1 MEGGRQSVTLRAATD
16 GRIEILTGLPD
27 QGAGVHT
34 MLARVVARTLGTTV
48 DRIVVRRQTTAT
60 ASQDLGVGAS
70 RVTFIASRAAE
81 DAAVQLRTALEE
93 RGRAGWAAA
102 LAGAAADGLEVTG
115 TFDSTAEGEAGVADF
130 TFAGVGIVAAVDRET
145 GAIRIVDATIAVDS
159 GTVINP
165 IAHRG
170 QIEGG
175 FAQGLGA
182 ALMEELLF
190 DEGVVSTQT
199 LADYRLPTATDVP
212 VPRIVLLTGAPG
224 GGAFG
229 AKMAGELSP
238 SPVAPAIANAVEQA
252 VGVRIRRIPMTPER
266 VLAAIRARS
275 THSRDPDANG
285 DG

>member
-1 MEGGRQSVTLRAATD
+1 
-16 GRIEILTGLPD
+16 
-27 QGAGVHT
+27 
-34 MLARVVARTLGTTV
+34 
-48 DRIVVRRQTTAT
+48 
-60 ASQDLGVGAS
+60 
-70 RVTFIASRAAE
+70 
-81 DAAVQLRTALEE
+81 
-93 RGRAGWAAA
+93 
-102 LAGAAADGLEVTG
+102 
-115 TFDSTAEGEAGVADF
+115 VADF
-130 TFAGVGIVAAVDRET
+130 TFAGMGVVASVDRET

-182 ALMEELLF
+182 ALMEELLI

-212 VPRIVLLTGAPG
+212 APRIVLLTSAPG
-224 GGAFG
+224 SGAFG

-252 VGVRIRRIPMTPER
+252 VGVRVRRIPMTPER
-266 VLAAIRARS
+266 VLAALRGHA
-275 THSRDPDANG
+275 A
-285 DG
+285 DGVDHRGTDNE